1 LNSGLYVLLIAV
13 WLVVFGGKYS
23 RYGPTSS

>member
-13 WLVVFGGKYS
+13 WLSSFGRNYH